1 MHFLAAWIPA
11 SVLMADNLLRGYEN
25 EEFEAKE
32 EAALEA
38 ASSKTGASVT
48 SSGTGATSSA
58 TTPQTSKRV
67 NEDPHPD
74 LAVEPKPVHTSAKTN
89 TLVPFVTNGQLAA
102 TAIVL
107 AGSFMT
113 FVSLAYP
120 TRVITRLAQIRSRA
134 SSQDPWKYLIK
145 METASNQMWAGSWK
159 RARMIEPSRM
169 EVGLIRRGT
178 GEFTAAPLDALV
190 PCPLTLLSQ
199 WNLPS

>member
-1 MHFLAAWIPA
+1 MASFVANANHVSLAAWIPA
-11 SVLMADNLLRGYEN
+11 SVLMADNLIRGYEN

-32 EAALEA
+32 RAALEA
-38 ASSKTGASVT
+38 AASTNSPVANLAATPGTRTGITA
-48 SSGTGATSSA
+48 A
-58 TTPQTSKRV
+58 PQRV
-67 NEDPHPD
+67 SEDPHPD
-74 LAVEPKPVHTSAKTN
+74 LAVESKPVHTSTKTN

-120 TRVITRLAQIRSRA
+120 TRVITRLAQVRSRA

-159 RARMIEPSRM
+159 RARMIDPSRM
-169 EVGLIRRGT
+169 KVGLIRRGE
-178 GEFTAAPLDALV
+178 GESALEG
-190 PCPLTLLSQ
+190 CGSILHAY
-199 WNLPS
+199 

>member
-1 MHFLAAWIPA
+1 MLWFVIGESIEERTVDEKADEITLAAWIPA
-11 SVLMADNLLRGYEN
+11 SVLMADNLVRGYEN

-32 EAALEA
+32 QAALKA
-38 ASSKTGASVT
+38 
-48 SSGTGATSSA
+48 ATSTSPAGVNA
-58 TTPQTSKRV
+58 TALVPSEAIASTSRV

-74 LAVEPKPVHTSAKTN
+74 LDVEPKPIHTSAKTN
-89 TLVPFVTNGQLAA
+89 TLIPFVTNGQLAA

-120 TRVITRLAQIRSRA
+120 TRVITRLAQVRSRA

-159 RARMIEPSRM
+159 RARMIDPSRM
-169 EVGLIRRGT
+169 QVGLIRRGEGGSGLGT
-178 GEFTAAPLDALV
+178 Y
-190 PCPLTLLSQ
+190 
-199 WNLPS
+199 

>member
-1 MHFLAAWIPA
+1 
-11 SVLMADNLLRGYEN
+11 MADNLVRGGYEN
-25 EEFEAKE
+25 EEFQAKE
-32 EAALEA
+32 QAALEA
-38 ASSKTGASVT
+38 ASLKTGATVT
-48 SSGTGATSSA
+48 NSTTGSTSPA
-58 TTPQTSKRV
+58 TTPQPSERV

-74 LAVEPKPVHTSAKTN
+74 LAVEPKPVHTSTKIN

-120 TRVITRLAQIRSRA
+120 TRVITRLAQVRSRA
-134 SSQDPWKYLIK
+134 SSQEPWKYLIK

-159 RARMIEPSRM
+159 RARMIDPSRM

-178 GEFTAAPLDALV
+178 GEFTLRCSTFAAYS
-190 PCPLTLLSQ
+190 LTLLSQ
-199 WNLPS
+199 RNLPS

>member
-1 MHFLAAWIPA
+1 MTLAAWIPA
-11 SVLMADNLLRGYEN
+11 SVLMADNLVRGYEN
-25 EEFEAKE
+25 EDFEARE
-32 EAALEA
+32 QAALEA
-38 ASSKTGASVT
+38 ATASTPASQNSVAPASSTAIP
-48 SSGTGATSSA
+48 SA
-58 TTPQTSKRV
+58 PRV

-74 LAVEPKPVHTSAKTN
+74 LAVEPKAIHTSAKTN

-120 TRVITRLAQIRSRA
+120 TRVITRLAQVRSRA
-134 SSQDPWKYLIK
+134 SIQDPWKYLIK

-169 EVGLIRRGT
+169 QVGLIRRGEGKSGLRT
-178 GEFTAAPLDALV
+178 CSLLPANG
-190 PCPLTLLSQ
+190 LTVFLLSGI
-199 WNLPS
+199 PVP